1 LLLSQFIIFL
11 KFCMIYP
18 SKLPPTSKEITR
30 QHPVS
35 LNRMY
40 RHASTWAPVQVPGHT
55 QRSLN
60 LPPGKTFLALHK
72 KLKDTCHSSKRTHFL
87 PVKNNP
93 LPHFRS
99 LHASY
104 CLIYLNGPSSFEF
117 WSDYPLGIKEFVR
130 VVKLFFLWSWNNEFR
145 INTWLLFVK

>member
-1 LLLSQFIIFL
+1 
-11 KFCMIYP
+11 MIYP

-87 PVKNNP
+87 PGKNTP

-104 CLIYLNGPSSFEF
+104 CLIYLKMVP
-117 WSDYPLGIKEFVR
+117 R
-130 VVKLFFLWSWNNEFR
+130 VLNFGQIIPQVLKN
-145 INTWLLFVK
+145 LFVWWNYFFYGPEIMNLGLILDYYLLSKFVLTG

>member
-1 LLLSQFIIFL
+1 
-11 KFCMIYP
+11 MIYP
-18 SKLPPTSKEITR
+18 SKLPPTSEEITR

-60 LPPGKTFLALHK
+60 LPPGKTFLALHE

-87 PVKNNP
+87 TGKNTP
-93 LPHFRS
+93 SPIFDLCMPHIS
-99 LHASY
+99 
-104 CLIYLNGPSSFEF
+104 LIYLNGPSSFEF

-130 VVKLFFLWSWNNEFR
+130 VVKLFFLWS
-145 INTWLLFVK
+145 